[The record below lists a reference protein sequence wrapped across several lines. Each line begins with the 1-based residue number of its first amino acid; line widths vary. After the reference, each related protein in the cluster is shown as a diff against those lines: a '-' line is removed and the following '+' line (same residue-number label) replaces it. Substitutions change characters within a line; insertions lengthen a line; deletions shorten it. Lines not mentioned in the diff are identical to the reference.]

1 MRSSSQTVR
10 IVTDFNNNWNF
21 LKKSLF
27 NEDFWKIRYD
37 YQTHVFN
44 LLVDDKSC
52 QFVCSLNEIYQHN
65 DRQESAHDAYIHLS
79 VWVSL
84 DAR

>member
-10 IVTDFNNNWNF
+10 SVTDFNNNWI

-65 DRQESAHDAYIHLS
+65 DRQESALDAYIHLS
-79 VWVSL
+79 VCVSL

>member
-1 MRSSSQTVR
+1 M
-10 IVTDFNNNWNF
+10 
-21 LKKSLF
+21 
-27 NEDFWKIRYD
+27 NED
-37 YQTHVFN
+37 QT
-44 LLVDDKSC
+44 LV
-52 QFVCSLNEIYQHN
+52 SLTYCLMTRVASLSVLKFNEIYQYN